1 MEHIFTESTALYI
14 VLASIILMVAATRSA
29 VRIAK
34 AAKHMK
40 NVAS

>member
-34 AAKHMK
+34 SGK
-40 NVAS
+40 NI